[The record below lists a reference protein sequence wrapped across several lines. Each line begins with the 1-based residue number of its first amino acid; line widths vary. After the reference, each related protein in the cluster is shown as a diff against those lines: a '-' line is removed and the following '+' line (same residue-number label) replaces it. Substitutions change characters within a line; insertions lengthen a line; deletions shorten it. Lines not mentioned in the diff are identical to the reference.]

1 MGKIRPAILV
11 RSWFT
16 FAKLAIF
23 FNQGNEIFVGAS
35 HQLRGICCHLV
46 VSCLCCFCI
55 FTQTKTSYPYMFICP
70 SKIQRISFYC
80 RSLFVPYFK
89 FLLDGC
95 VQHLVHA
102 DDTKTGMVPKKK
114 TKLQEKSNN
123 SEEGDVGFS
132 LELWHLRAL
141 ILSSLHKCFLYD
153 IGNLKFLDSSN
164 FQARSSLPYY

>member
-1 MGKIRPAILV
+1 M
-11 RSWFT
+11 
-16 FAKLAIF
+16 
-23 FNQGNEIFVGAS
+23 
-35 HQLRGICCHLV
+35 
-46 VSCLCCFCI
+46 
-55 FTQTKTSYPYMFICP
+55 
-70 SKIQRISFYC
+70 
-80 RSLFVPYFK
+80 PYFK